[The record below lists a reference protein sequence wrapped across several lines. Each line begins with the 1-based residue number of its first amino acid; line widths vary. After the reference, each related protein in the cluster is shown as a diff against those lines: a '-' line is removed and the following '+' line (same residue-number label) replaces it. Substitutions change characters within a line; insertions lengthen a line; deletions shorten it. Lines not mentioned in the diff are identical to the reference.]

1 MESGYVMGRKD
12 WYYVHLPKL
21 LIKRLDQFLQTP
33 RAKSMGMSSKPE
45 LLRHMI
51 NQFLDEQEALYN
63 KMDFVGDLILE
74 MKDHDH
80 VVFTYNNE
88 SQFNEIVNA
97 FVKRGIDH
105 NQINALV
112 IFTKEQQKFI
122 ESLDKI
128 ENVNLLFNSQDI
140 VIIPADEGF
149 SDDGSFSV
157 MPSLNSMRNIAE
169 LVKQKSKNG
178 LNVLA
183 TLPTKLIEQG
193 RYEDAV
199 QLENMYNEA
208 IKGFEI
214 PITVL
219 CLYKT
224 VPENLE
230 DPFSKYHDLIIK
242 RTASSQSLQKFIKTE
257 K

>member
-1 MESGYVMGRKD
+1 MGRKD

-21 LIKRLDQFLQTP
+21 MIKRLDQFLQTP
-33 RAKSMGMSSKPE
+33 RAKSMGMSSKPD
-45 LLRHMI
+45 LLRHVV
-51 NQFLDEQEALYN
+51 NQFLEEQESLYN
-63 KMDFVGDLILE
+63 KMDYVGDLILE
-74 MKDHDH
+74 IKDRDH

-97 FVKRGIDH
+97 FVRRGIDR
-105 NQINALV
+105 NQINVLL

-122 ESLDKI
+122 ESIGKV
-128 ENVNLLFNSQDI
+128 ENVNFLFNSQDI

-149 SDDGSFSV
+149 SVDGSFSAT
-157 MPSLNSMRNIAE
+157 PSLNSIGNIAE
-169 LVKQKSKNG
+169 SAKQKSKNG

-193 RYEDAV
+193 RYEEALE
-199 QLENMYNEA
+199 LENMSNEA
-208 IKGFEI
+208 IKGMEM

-219 CLYKT
+219 CLYKA

-230 DPFSKYHDLIIK
+230 DRFSEYHDLIIK
-242 RTASSQSLQKFIKTE
+242 RATSS
-257 K
+257 

>member
-1 MESGYVMGRKD
+1 MGRKD

-45 LLRHMI
+45 LLRHVI
-51 NQFLDEQEALYN
+51 NQFLEEQEALYN
-63 KMDFVGDLILE
+63 KMDYVGDVILD
-74 MKDHDH
+74 MNDRDH

-97 FVKRGIDH
+97 SVKRGIDR
-105 NQINALV
+105 NQINVLL
-112 IFTKEQQKFI
+112 IFTKEQQKFM
-122 ESLDKI
+122 ESINKI
-128 ENVNLLFNSQDI
+128 ENVNLLFNSQDM
-140 VIIPADEGF
+140 VIIPADECF
-149 SDDGSFSV
+149 FDDGSFSV
-157 MPSLNSMRNIAE
+157 TPSLNSMRGIVE
-169 LVKQKSKNG
+169 LAKQKSKNG

-193 RYEDAV
+193 KYEEAL
-199 QLENMYNEA
+199 QLENISNEA
-208 IKGFEI
+208 IKGSEL

-219 CLYKT
+219 CLYKS

-230 DPFSKYHDLIIK
+230 DRFLEYHDLIIK
-242 RTASSQSLQKFIKTE
+242 RAALSQNLQ
-257 K
+257 

>member
-1 MESGYVMGRKD
+1 MGRND

-33 RAKSMGMSSKPE
+33 RAKSMGMTSKPE
-45 LLRHMI
+45 LLRHVI
-51 NQFLDEQEALYN
+51 NQFLEEQEALYN
-63 KMDFVGDLILE
+63 KMDHVGDLILE
-74 MKDHDH
+74 MEDRDH

-88 SQFNEIVNA
+88 SQFNEIVSA
-97 FVKRGIDH
+97 FVRRGI
-105 NQINALV
+105 NRNEINVLL

-122 ESLDKI
+122 ESIDKV

-157 MPSLNSMRNIAE
+157 MPSLNSMRDIVG

-183 TLPTKLIEQG
+183 TFTTKLIEQG
-193 RYEDAV
+193 RYDDAL
-199 QLENMYNEA
+199 QLENISNEA
-208 IKGFEI
+208 IKRLEV

-219 CLYKT
+219 CLYKA

-230 DPFSKYHDLIIK
+230 DRFLEYHDLIIK
-242 RTASSQSLQKFIKTE
+242 RAALPQSSQ
-257 K
+257 

>member
-1 MESGYVMGRKD
+1 MGRKD

-21 LIKRLDQFLQTP
+21 LIKRLDQFLETP

-51 NQFLDEQEALYN
+51 NQFLEEQETLYN
-63 KMDFVGDLILE
+63 KMDYVDDLILE
-74 MKDHDH
+74 MKDRDH
-80 VVFTYNNE
+80 VVFTYDNE
-88 SQFNEIVNA
+88 SQFKEIVNA
-97 FVKRGIDH
+97 YTKRGIDR
-105 NQINALV
+105 NQINVLL

-122 ESLDKI
+122 ESIDKV
-128 ENVNLLFNSQDI
+128 ENINLLFNSQSMI
-140 VIIPADEGF
+140 IIPADEGF

-157 MPSLNSMRNIAE
+157 MPSLNNMRNIVE
-169 LVKQKSKNG
+169 LAKQKSKDG

-193 RYEDAV
+193 RYEEAL
-199 QLENMYNEA
+199 QLENMSNEA
-208 IKGFEI
+208 IKGLEV

-219 CLYKT
+219 CLYKA

-230 DPFSKYHDLIIK
+230 ERFSEYHDLIIK
-242 RTASSQSLQKFIKTE
+242 RAQS
-257 K
+257 

>member
-1 MESGYVMGRKD
+1 MGRKD

-21 LIKRLDQFLQTP
+21 MIKRLDQFLQTP
-33 RAKSMGMSSKPE
+33 RAKSMGMSSKPD
-45 LLRHMI
+45 LLRHVV
-51 NQFLDEQEALYN
+51 NQFLEEQEALYN
-63 KMDFVGDLILE
+63 KMDYVGDLILE
-74 MKDHDH
+74 IKDRDH

-97 FVKRGIDH
+97 FVRRGIDR
-105 NQINALV
+105 NQINVLL

-122 ESLDKI
+122 ESIGKV
-128 ENVNLLFNSQDI
+128 ENVNFLFNSQDI

-157 MPSLNSMRNIAE
+157 TPSLNSIGNIAE

-193 RYEDAV
+193 RYEEAI
-199 QLENMYNEA
+199 QLENISNEA
-208 IKGFEI
+208 IKGLEV

-219 CLYKT
+219 CLYKA

-230 DPFSKYHDLIIK
+230 DRFLEYHDLIIK
-242 RTASSQSLQKFIKTE
+242 RTASSKSLQ
-257 K
+257 